1 MYITAIDHH
10 YTCTS
15 ITYTHFHQLYQCPN
29 ALSQYGCKE
38 CIKKKL
44 SQKSHTGFLTISKTD
59 NTSRGS
65 GIQHDTNR
73 MGGGRGIA
81 SHNGGS
87 TSCPPNQHVADEWP
101 AISINIIHLGT
112 SQSVGAVEAS
122 NEINLPII
130 HSNSWPRSWLV
141 HRPQGCPLV
150 CNSIV
155 PIKEP

>member
-10 YTCTS
+10 YTCIS

-73 MGGGRGIA
+73 MGGGRDCLTQWRLHILPSQPTCCWWMTSDLDQYHTPRHFA
-81 SHNGGS
+81 VCRSRRSLQWDKSSHHTQQFLATLLAGS
-87 TSCPPNQHVADEWP
+87 
-101 AISINIIHLGT
+101 
-112 SQSVGAVEAS
+112 
-122 NEINLPII
+122 
-130 HSNSWPRSWLV
+130 
-141 HRPQGCPLV
+141 
-150 CNSIV
+150 
-155 PIKEP
+155 

>member
-10 YTCTS
+10 YTCIS

-44 SQKSHTGFLTISKTD
+44 SQKSHTGFLTISETD

-73 MGGGRGIA
+73 MGGGEGLPHTMAAPHPALPTNMLLMNDQRSRSI
-81 SHNGGS
+81 SY
-87 TSCPPNQHVADEWP
+87 TSA
-101 AISINIIHLGT
+101 L
-112 SQSVGAVEAS
+112 
-122 NEINLPII
+122 
-130 HSNSWPRSWLV
+130 RSL
-141 HRPQGCPLV
+141 
-150 CNSIV
+150 
-155 PIKEP
+155 